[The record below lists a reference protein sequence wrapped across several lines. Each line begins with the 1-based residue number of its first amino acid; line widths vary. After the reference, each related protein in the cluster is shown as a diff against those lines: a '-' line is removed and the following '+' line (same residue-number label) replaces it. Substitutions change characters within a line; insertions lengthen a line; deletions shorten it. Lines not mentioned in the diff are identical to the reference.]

1 MNAEVIIGWGITIII
16 AIAGWVFGAVQT
28 HKNRKLEK
36 ANKLADRRYQAYSSF
51 MSKMDDIAGQMSL
64 QPQVLMKGMTT
75 TFLKEI
81 LDDGA
86 DANQALL
93 TFNEKLVDFVTD
105 SLKPMLI
112 MKQELSN
119 LRLVASDAM
128 LEKIETLQSLTDD
141 MFCEFQSCLKTVT
154 PSDSSSFQNLKSI
167 GQDER
172 YKQFGTLY
180 EEMTSLMRKEIQL
193 S

>member
-1 MNAEVIIGWGITIII
+1 
-16 AIAGWVFGAVQT
+16 
-28 HKNRKLEK
+28 
-36 ANKLADRRYQAYSSF
+36 
-51 MSKMDDIAGQMSL
+51 MSL

-86 DANQALL
+86 DTNQALL

-105 SLKPMLI
+105 SLKPMLV

-128 LEKIETLQSLTDD
+128 LQKIGALQNLTDD
-141 MFCEFQSCLKTVT
+141 LVCEFQSCLKTVT